1 VQHGIG
7 VGLVQMIRNHL
18 VQGPAFGKRYL
29 ISGLALMLLRQGA
42 VQGICI
48 VPQIDAGCV
57 RNVVR
62 HVAPDRREQSLSM
75 SHHCLILLAG
85 YPHQNLNQVIEFI
98 DDLSD
103 FNDNTKCIFYVN
115 KLFDN

>member
-1 VQHGIG
+1 
-7 VGLVQMIRNHL
+7 
-18 VQGPAFGKRYL
+18 
-29 ISGLALMLLRQGA
+29 
-42 VQGICI
+42 
-48 VPQIDAGCV
+48 
-57 RNVVR
+57 
-62 HVAPDRREQSLSM
+62 M